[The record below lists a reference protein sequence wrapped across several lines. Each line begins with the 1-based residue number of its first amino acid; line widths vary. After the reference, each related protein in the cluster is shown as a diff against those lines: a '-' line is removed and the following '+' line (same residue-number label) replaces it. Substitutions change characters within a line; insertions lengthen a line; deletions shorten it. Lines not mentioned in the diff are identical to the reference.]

1 MGLIKAAKDAVG
13 SLIADQWLEY
23 FYCSS
28 MPSDILMMKG
38 QKQVKGNRGNNNNG
52 TDNIISNGSIIS
64 VNAGQCMIIVDNGK
78 IVDLCS
84 EPGEY
89 KYDAST
95 EPSLLAGNL
104 GQSIKESFKTLG
116 RRFTFA
122 GDTAKDQRVYYFNT
136 KNIMNNLYGTATP
149 IDFHLVS
156 PNTGL
161 QLETTVKCNG
171 EYSFR
176 IVDPILFYTK
186 YCGNVEDNF
195 SKSSGGGLELMKLM
209 KGELL
214 TKLPVALGKI
224 AAQGVLPYQIQNHTE
239 EIVEYLKVELTE
251 DWTLDKG
258 IEVCSMTIVATVP
271 TEDREK
277 LNEWNERVLL
287 RDQQYRAAMDT
298 EAMSTFIKNSS
309 LNGASGEGANAMD
322 SMMGM
327 MAMNMMRQNM
337 GGMNMQ
343 GMQNAQGMQD
353 MQGMQNMQG
362 MQMAQ
367 GMQQPQPMQMQPAST
382 VEEGAILGWT
392 CPCGFTDNR
401 GKFCMECGLP
411 KPALDG
417 WTCSCGKVNQG
428 KFCPECGKK
437 KPEGAPLYR
446 CDKCGWEPEDPTN
459 PPKFCPECGDV
470 FDDNDIK

>member
-1 MGLIKAAKDAVG
+1 
-13 SLIADQWLEY
+13 
-23 FYCSS
+23 
-28 MPSDILMMKG
+28 
-38 QKQVKGNRGNNNNG
+38 
-52 TDNIISNGSIIS
+52 
-64 VNAGQCMIIVDNGK
+64 
-78 IVDLCS
+78 
-84 EPGEY
+84 
-89 KYDAST
+89 
-95 EPSLLAGNL
+95 
-104 GQSIKESFKTLG
+104 
-116 RRFTFA
+116 
-122 GDTAKDQRVYYFNT
+122 
-136 KNIMNNLYGTATP
+136 
-149 IDFHLVS
+149 
-156 PNTGL
+156 
-161 QLETTVKCNG
+161 
-171 EYSFR
+171 
-176 IVDPILFYTK
+176 
-186 YCGNVEDNF
+186 
-195 SKSSGGGLELMKLM
+195 MKLM

-298 EAMSTFIKNSS
+298 EAMNTFIKNSS

-459 PPKFCPECGDV
+459 PPKFCPECGDA